1 MLEMPLLQFRDDYIN
16 GMTYFT
22 VWPILLLL
30 ILVPILT
37 CSPMPDLRP
46 DLVPDVALNEASLVS
61 SMTTDVLS
69 LLDTLWA
76 SHGEQ
81 LSDVLK
87 LLLERVKLQTVSEEE
102 ANAISGAIAFIDDPK
117 VQEILEVISQVGQNE
132 IIFVL
137 FL

>member
-1 MLEMPLLQFRDDYIN
+1 
-16 GMTYFT
+16 
-22 VWPILLLL
+22 
-30 ILVPILT
+30 
-37 CSPMPDLRP
+37 MPDLRP